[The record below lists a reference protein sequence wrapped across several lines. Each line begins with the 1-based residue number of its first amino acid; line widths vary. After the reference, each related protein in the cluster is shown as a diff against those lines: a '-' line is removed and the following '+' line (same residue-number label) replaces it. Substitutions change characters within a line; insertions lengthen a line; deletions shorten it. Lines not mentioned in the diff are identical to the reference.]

1 MLDHGRAVVVCIT
14 VEIKRTQPENKEA
27 QLTVSLAQIW
37 DGVGN
42 HSYSYSYQRV
52 STAGHWL
59 SEGCSNG
66 HPHSPL

>member
-1 MLDHGRAVVVCIT
+1 MLDHGRAEVVCIT
-14 VEIKRTQPENKEA
+14 VEIKRTQPENNEA

-52 STAGHWL
+52 STAGH
-59 SEGCSNG
+59 
-66 HPHSPL
+66 